1 MPSDSLFDQFSVSV
15 NGTELAAEIMNDL
28 DEAVVEDDL
37 AQPAMFTL
45 RFHDPAFTLIDGTQ
59 FKLGA
64 EVTISAVTP
73 ANQRKV
79 ILVGEVTALEPMLSQ
94 RITLLVVRG
103 YDLSHRLYRGH
114 QTRTFLKQTDSQ
126 IAQKIAQEAG
136 LSADAESTSV
146 SHDYVIQNNESD
158 MDFLRARAARI
169 GFRVRANGKK
179 LVFGRAEQTP
189 PAAPAQTW
197 GQTLLEFRSR
207 MTAVAQSNAVEVR
220 GWDIKTKTALVG
232 KATTAANP
240 SAVLVETGGAAAKKA
255 FSSAATVLVSQQ
267 PVATQAE
274 ATGMAQAVLN
284 QLAGD
289 YLSAEGACYGEPALK
304 AAEGI
309 GMKTPW
315 PDQNWLSMNDIENLL
330 GLADFEVVRRGTDI
344 LLPIHVPLLSDVMN
358 RVAAKLPLVKEGA
371 VVSYFVARPAQVNFL
386 EPLPSVSVVCP
397 CRNEKGN
404 ILEAITRTP
413 LMGPRTELIFVD
425 GNSNDGTVEEIQ
437 AAIAEYKGPLELSLV
452 LQGDGKGKGDA
463 VRKGYAAARCE
474 VLMILDSDLTVPPE
488 DLPKFYK
495 ALVTGKGEF
504 INGVRL
510 VYPMEGQAMRFLNL
524 LGNKFFSLALS
535 WVLEQPIKDSL
546 CGTKVLYRRDY
557 DRIADNRA
565 FFGEFDPFGD
575 FDLLFGAARLNM
587 KIVDLPVRYRARTYG
602 DTKISRFAHG
612 WLLLKMTAFGFKKLR
627 MGL

>member
-304 AAEGI
+304 AGTLVELKGI
-309 GMKTPW
+309 GTR
-315 PDQNWLSMNDIENLL
+315 LSGKYFVTATRHSFSHRDGYRTSFSVNGHRAHNLL
-330 GLADFEVVRRGTDI
+330 TALAGNGRERGVVGVVVGVVTNNKDPDGLGRVKVKFPWLNEQEESNWARLAAAGAGATRGLSIMPEVNDEVLVAFEHGDMSRPYVVGGLWNGKDKPPFAATAVKNGKVEQRGLMSRAGHQILVQDEDQGGLIQLKTKSGRMVEVSETDKNITIKSQNHTITLDDQGRAVKIQSAGDVEIAGAGGKLKITASGVEITSNTSMKLQANANLQLQANAQLQVQAQAMLDLKSSGI
-344 LLPIHVPLLSDVMN
+344 LNIQGT
-358 RVAAKLPLVKEGA
+358 LVK
-371 VVSYFVARPAQVNFL
+371 
-386 EPLPSVSVVCP
+386 
-397 CRNEKGN
+397 
-404 ILEAITRTP
+404 
-413 LMGPRTELIFVD
+413 
-425 GNSNDGTVEEIQ
+425 
-437 AAIAEYKGPLELSLV
+437 
-452 LQGDGKGKGDA
+452 
-463 VRKGYAAARCE
+463 
-474 VLMILDSDLTVPPE
+474 
-488 DLPKFYK
+488 
-495 ALVTGKGEF
+495 
-504 INGVRL
+504 IN
-510 VYPMEGQAMRFLNL
+510 
-524 LGNKFFSLALS
+524 
-535 WVLEQPIKDSL
+535 
-546 CGTKVLYRRDY
+546 
-557 DRIADNRA
+557 
-565 FFGEFDPFGD
+565 
-575 FDLLFGAARLNM
+575 
-587 KIVDLPVRYRARTYG
+587 
-602 DTKISRFAHG
+602 
-612 WLLLKMTAFGFKKLR
+612 
-627 MGL
+627 